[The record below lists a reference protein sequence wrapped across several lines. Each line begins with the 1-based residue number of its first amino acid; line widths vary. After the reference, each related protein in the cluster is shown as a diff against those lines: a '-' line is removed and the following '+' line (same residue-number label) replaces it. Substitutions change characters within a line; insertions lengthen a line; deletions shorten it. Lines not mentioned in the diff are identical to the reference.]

1 MKALNPED
9 GMLRTWSDVRVGLI
23 GWTMSL
29 AIGMVLI
36 ASVVENVSAAEP
48 ESESVNF
55 DIPAQPLS
63 KALTQFADQAE
74 FRLLYSTDMTEGRS
88 TSGVSGRHLPED
100 ALQQLLSGTGLTYR
114 KTEPGTIT
122 LEPGGAGG
130 VVPTIPPPAPSSGSG
145 SKERPVKVEEV
156 VVKDVNQRETQE
168 LDNLPPEYAG
178 GDVARGG
185 RVGIL
190 GNRDIMDTPLTQMNY
205 TSKLIQD
212 QQARF
217 LTDVLRNDPSVQINQ
232 GVSSGFM
239 VFNIRGFFIR
249 AGDNSFNGFLGIGP
263 GFNGTMMTESIERVE
278 VLRGP
283 SALLNGAAPG

>member
-29 AIGMVLI
+29 AIGMVLM
-36 ASVVENVSAAEP
+36 ASAAENVNAAEP

-63 KALTQFADQAE
+63 KALIQFADQAE

-122 LEPGGAGG
+122 LEPGDTGG
-130 VVPTIPPPAPSSGSG
+130 VVPLVPPPTSTSALSSGSG
-145 SKERPVKVEEV
+145 SKQKPVKVDEV
-156 VVKDVNQRETQE
+156 VVKDVKQRATQE
-168 LDNLPPEYAG
+168 LDNLPPEYPG
-178 GDVARGG
+178 G
-185 RVGIL
+185 
-190 GNRDIMDTPLTQMNY
+190 
-205 TSKLIQD
+205 
-212 QQARF
+212 
-217 LTDVLRNDPSVQINQ
+217 
-232 GVSSGFM
+232 
-239 VFNIRGFFIR
+239 
-249 AGDNSFNGFLGIGP
+249 
-263 GFNGTMMTESIERVE
+263 
-278 VLRGP
+278 
-283 SALLNGAAPG
+283 